1 MTSQQI
7 QKAITTSQYTLP
19 VAIIISI
26 VFGSVSLV
34 LLPDFPEK
42 EVSYPIWSKILEYC
56 FPSWWNKVACLIL
69 YFIIGYSL
77 SAFNN
82 QFGLTR
88 MRVALSASLFF
99 LFLSACPGSYVLC
112 AGDVATFAF
121 LLSIY
126 YLFESYQQHK
136 SSKYL
141 FHSAFFTG
149 IGSIFYPQ
157 LTYFIPVL
165 IIGAYN
171 FRSLNIRSFFAL
183 LIGWSVPYWFLF
195 GYAFPTQNMHLF
207 YQPFIELVNFQPVG
221 FDYFQTWELIT
232 LGYIF
237 CLCIISAVHSYI
249 TSFRDK
255 IRTRLYLRFFILLN
269 ACVFLF
275 ILLQPAQYV
284 NLLPLL
290 LVNASILTAHLYLLS
305 NSGTAAGFFIIS
317 MIISLSLFGF
327 NMWML
332 LSDFKLT

>member
-1 MTSQQI
+1 MTFQQI

-19 VAIIISI
+19 IAIVISI
-26 VFGSVSLV
+26 VFWSVSLV

-42 EVSYPIWSKILEYC
+42 EVSYSIWSKIREYC
-56 FPSWWNKVACLIL
+56 SPSWLNKAICLIL
-69 YFIIGYSL
+69 YFIMGYYL

-82 QFGLTR
+82 QYSLTQR
-88 MRVALSASLFF
+88 RVTLSASLFF
-99 LFLSACPGSYVLC
+99 LFLSAWPGSYILC

-136 SSKYL
+136 SSGYL
-141 FHSAFFTG
+141 FHSALFTG
-149 IGSIFYPQ
+149 IGSVFYPQ

-165 IIGAYN
+165 IVGAYS

-195 GYAFPTQNMHLF
+195 GYAFPAQNMNLF
-207 YQPFIELVNFQPVG
+207 YQPFIELVNFQSVR

-255 IRTRLYLRFFILLN
+255 IRTRLYLRFFILLT
-269 ACVFLF
+269 ACIFLF
-275 ILLQPAQYV
+275 IFLQPAQYV

-290 LVNASILTAHLYLLS
+290 LVGTSILVGHLYVLS
-305 NSGTAAGFFIIS
+305 NNETAAGFFLIS
-317 MIISLSLFGF
+317 MIVSLSLFSF
-327 NMWML
+327 NTWML
-332 LSDFKLT
+332 LSK